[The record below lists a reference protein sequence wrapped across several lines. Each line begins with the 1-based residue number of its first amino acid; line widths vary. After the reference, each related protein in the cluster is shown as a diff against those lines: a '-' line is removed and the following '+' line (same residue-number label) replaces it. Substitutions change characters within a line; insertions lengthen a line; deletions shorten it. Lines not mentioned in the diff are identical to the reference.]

1 MKKDLKK
8 IELENETSDVDE
20 RELKKEQRQ
29 EKLAR
34 RKKAKQKDTVAR
46 WSGLILLGLIL
57 ILSFILWVAG
67 EVENGSQSGG
77 SPVREQ
83 APFVESISSPTP
95 SGVVQFQ

>member
-20 RELKKEQRQ
+20 KELKKEQRQ

>member
-8 IELENETSDVDE
+8 IELESHEDEVDE
-20 RELKKEQRQ
+20 KELKKEKRQ
-29 EKLAR
+29 EKLER
-34 RKKAKQKDTVAR
+34 RKKAKQKDVVAR

-83 APFVESISSPTP
+83 TPFVEPISSPTS